1 MKNFGLLGFSCLLM
15 ASAAVAADFDT
26 TASYAYLVDYD
37 TGAVLLDKGGDELMA
52 PASMSKLMTAY
63 IVFDKLQ
70 KGQLSLTDEFE
81 VSENAWRKGGEK
93 SGSSTM
99 FLKPH
104 SKVKL
109 DDLLKGIIVQSG
121 NDACITVAENIAGS
135 EENFAAEMTIKAR
148 ELGLPK
154 STFKN
159 ATGWPDKEHLMTP
172 KELAQLTKLIIQN
185 FPEYYP
191 YYSIKSFKYNGINQ
205 ENRNPLLYSMPDQ
218 ADGVKTGH
226 TSKSG
231 HGLVGSA
238 KSKDGK
244 RRLILVVNGLKTMK
258 DRGMEAKRI
267 MEWGFREFDNYSL
280 FAPGQTVER
289 IPVWMGTQKTVPV
302 TLKDPAF
309 VTLNR
314 LDKLNA
320 KVTVTA
326 DGPVKAPVHQGD
338 KVAELNILLKDGT
351 KYSFPLI
358 AQENIGKIGYFGK
371 MGLALKSL
379 FYGTEGETDA
389 Q

>member
-135 EENFAAEMTIKAR
+135 EENFE
-148 ELGLPK
+148 
-154 STFKN
+154 
-159 ATGWPDKEHLMTP
+159 
-172 KELAQLTKLIIQN
+172 
-185 FPEYYP
+185 
-191 YYSIKSFKYNGINQ
+191 
-205 ENRNPLLYSMPDQ
+205 
-218 ADGVKTGH
+218 
-226 TSKSG
+226 
-231 HGLVGSA
+231 
-238 KSKDGK
+238 
-244 RRLILVVNGLKTMK
+244 
-258 DRGMEAKRI
+258 
-267 MEWGFREFDNYSL
+267 
-280 FAPGQTVER
+280 
-289 IPVWMGTQKTVPV
+289 
-302 TLKDPAF
+302 
-309 VTLNR
+309 
-314 LDKLNA
+314 
-320 KVTVTA
+320 
-326 DGPVKAPVHQGD
+326 
-338 KVAELNILLKDGT
+338 
-351 KYSFPLI
+351 
-358 AQENIGKIGYFGK
+358 
-371 MGLALKSL
+371 
-379 FYGTEGETDA
+379 
-389 Q
+389 